1 MTSDNPHQDAHT
13 ALDEAARSA
22 HAASLDRLSPRV
34 QAQLAVRRRA
44 ALTQNTRTTGAR
56 AWPVLA
62 LGSAAALTL
71 AVGLFVLRGNGPVDL
86 PKTPDT
92 VVTVV
97 TVVTVPA
104 TDPVPAADA
113 AAGATMPMVAQD
125 PAAEKPDVVV
135 DAGAGNAASNIDI
148 DIDAVVI
155 EDDALPA
162 ELLAAGFDTANETF
176 GFDRFEENPDFY
188 LWLSSEEAQ
197 TDLQELL

>member
-92 VVTVV
+92 VVTV
-97 TVVTVPA
+97 PA
-104 TDPVPAADA
+104 TDPVPAVDA

-148 DIDAVVI
+148 DAVVI
-155 EDDALPA
+155 EDETLPA
-162 ELLAAGFDTANETF
+162 ELPAAGFDTSNETF

-188 LWLSSEEAQ
+188 LWLASEEAQ

>member
-44 ALTQNTRTTGAR
+44 ALTQNTLTTGAR
-56 AWPVLA
+56 AWPMLA

-97 TVVTVPA
+97 TVPA
-104 TDPVPAADA
+104 TDPVPAVDA

-135 DAGAGNAASNIDI
+135 DAGAGIAASNIDI

-155 EDDALPA
+155 EDETLPA

-188 LWLSSEEAQ
+188 LWLASEEAQ
-197 TDLQELL
+197 TDMQESL

>member
-104 TDPVPAADA
+104 TDPVPAAGA

-135 DAGAGNAASNIDI
+135 DAGAGNAASNI

>member
-22 HAASLDRLSPRV
+22 HAASLGRLSPRV
-34 QAQLAVRRRA
+34 QAQLAQRRRA

-92 VVTVV
+92 VVTV
-97 TVVTVPA
+97 PA
-104 TDPVPAADA
+104 TDPVPAVDA

-135 DAGAGNAASNIDI
+135 DAGAGIAASNI

-155 EDDALPA
+155 EDETLPA

-188 LWLSSEEAQ
+188 LWLASEEAQ

>member
-92 VVTVV
+92 VVTV
-97 TVVTVPA
+97 PA
-104 TDPVPAADA
+104 TDPVPAVDA

-135 DAGAGNAASNIDI
+135 DAGAGIAASNI

-155 EDDALPA
+155 EDETLPA

-188 LWLSSEEAQ
+188 LWLASEEAQ

>member
-92 VVTVV
+92 VVTV
-97 TVVTVPA
+97 PA
-104 TDPVPAADA
+104 TDPVPAVDA

-135 DAGAGNAASNIDI
+135 DAGIAASNI

-162 ELLAAGFDTANETF
+162 ELLAAGFDTANETL

-188 LWLSSEEAQ
+188 LWLASEEAQ
-197 TDLQELL
+197 TDMQESL

>member
-1 MTSDNPHQDAHT
+1 MTSDNPHQNSHT
-13 ALDEAARSA
+13 ALDDAARSA
-22 HAASLDRLSPRV
+22 HAASLGRLSPRV
-34 QAQLAVRRRA
+34 QAQLAQRRRA
-44 ALTQNTRTTGAR
+44 ALTQNTPTTGAR

-92 VVTVV
+92 VVTV
-97 TVVTVPA
+97 PA
-104 TDPVPAADA
+104 TDPVPAVDA
-113 AAGATMPMVAQD
+113 AAGVTMPMVAQD

-135 DAGAGNAASNIDI
+135 DAGAGIAASNI

-155 EDDALPA
+155 EDETLPA

-188 LWLSSEEAQ
+188 LWLASEEAQ

>member
-44 ALTQNTRTTGAR
+44 ALARGTRYTGVR
-56 AWPVLA
+56 AWPMLA

-92 VVTVV
+92 VVTV
-97 TVVTVPA
+97 PA
-104 TDPVPAADA
+104 TDPVPAVDA

-148 DIDAVVI
+148 DAVVI
-155 EDDALPA
+155 EDETLPA

-188 LWLSSEEAQ
+188 LWLASEEAQ
-197 TDLQELL
+197 TDMQESL

>member
-22 HAASLDRLSPRV
+22 HAASLDRLSPLV

-44 ALTQNTRTTGAR
+44 ALARGTRYTGVR
-56 AWPVLA
+56 AWPMLA

-71 AVGLFVLRGNGPVDL
+71 AIGLFVLRGNGPVNP
-86 PKTPDT
+86 PKTPD
-92 VVTVV
+92 

-104 TDPVPAADA
+104 TDPVPAAGA

-135 DAGAGNAASNIDI
+135 DAGAGIAASNIDI
-148 DIDAVVI
+148 DIDIDDVVI
-155 EDDALPA
+155 EDETLPA

-188 LWLSSEEAQ
+188 LWLASEDAQ

>member
-34 QAQLAVRRRA
+34 QAQLAQRRRA
-44 ALTQNTRTTGAR
+44 ALTQNTPTTGAR

-92 VVTVV
+92 VVTV
-97 TVVTVPA
+97 PA
-104 TDPVPAADA
+104 TDPVPAVDA
-113 AAGATMPMVAQD
+113 AAGATVPMVAQD

-135 DAGAGNAASNIDI
+135 DAGAGIAASNI

-155 EDDALPA
+155 EDETLPA

-188 LWLSSEEAQ
+188 LWLASEEAQ

>member
-34 QAQLAVRRRA
+34 QAQLAQRRRA
-44 ALTQNTRTTGAR
+44 ALTQNTRTTSVR
-56 AWPVLA
+56 AWPMVA

-71 AVGLFVLRGNGPVDL
+71 AIGLFVLRGNGPVDP

-92 VVTVV
+92 VVTD
-97 TVVTVPA
+97 PA

-135 DAGAGNAASNIDI
+135 DAGAGIAASNI

-155 EDDALPA
+155 EDETLPA

-188 LWLSSEEAQ
+188 LWLASEEAQ

>member
-34 QAQLAVRRRA
+34 QAQLAQRRRA
-44 ALTQNTRTTGAR
+44 ALTRGTRYTGVR
-56 AWPVLA
+56 AWPMLA
-62 LGSAAALTL
+62 LASAAALTL
-71 AVGLFVLRGNGPVDL
+71 AIGLFVLRGNGPVDL
-86 PKTPDT
+86 PKTPD
-92 VVTVV
+92 TVV

-125 PAAEKPDVVV
+125 PAVEKPDVVA
-135 DAGAGNAASNIDI
+135 DAGAGIAASNI

-162 ELLAAGFDTANETF
+162 ELLAAEFDTANETF

-188 LWLSSEEAQ
+188 LWLASEEAQ